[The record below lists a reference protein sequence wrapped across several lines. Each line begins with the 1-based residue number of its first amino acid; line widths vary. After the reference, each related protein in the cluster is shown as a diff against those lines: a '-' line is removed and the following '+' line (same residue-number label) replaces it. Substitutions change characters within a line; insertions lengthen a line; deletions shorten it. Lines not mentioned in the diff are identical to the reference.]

1 MPLSKKISLLFVIL
15 LITASVWLYYNTQTE
30 PVTLQTNQAL
40 NQALLDCDGITER
53 AASHLVAVVE
63 FQKLEIAGRKARVFK
78 LCMNDH
84 GYIENIHWLAY
95 ITPLAEK
102 TAKESNISVN
112 EALENERRAHMTQ
125 STGEGKRP
133 TYWVTKEIKKP

>member
-63 FQKLEIAGRKARVFK
+63 FQKLEIAG
-78 LCMNDH
+78 
-84 GYIENIHWLAY
+84 
-95 ITPLAEK
+95 
-102 TAKESNISVN
+102 
-112 EALENERRAHMTQ
+112 
-125 STGEGKRP
+125 
-133 TYWVTKEIKKP
+133 